1 MKTTE
6 LKEAFDMLITDKLN
20 ELRDK
25 LKYLKSDNCELS
37 KNTKSTQIFQRNRE
51 LKTLNLIKALINNNV
66 TEKEKDTLVS
76 LVTLTGERQLNTVDF
91 NEGDLLMD
99 ILNKYQDVKRISDKI
114 EKVCEKKGLKIDYSQ
129 NGLIVKA

>member
-91 NEGDLLMD
+91 DEGDLLMD

-114 EKVCEKKGLKIDYSQ
+114 EKVCEKKGLKIDYSK